1 MQSLG
6 SLVRQSIQ
14 IIGLWVLRLALAS
27 IALVLVFS
35 AVPVPMTPLVGIRA
49 IEAVFLGQSPR
60 FEKSWVAIDKMSP
73 HLIRAAIASEDFRF
87 TEHQGFD
94 FEAIQKARVFNRR
107 VEHLRKGRIR
117 GASTISQ
124 QTAKNV
130 FLWPGRNWIRKG
142 LEAWFTIWIEAFWS
156 KRRILEVYLNVIEF
170 GDGVYGA
177 EAASRRFFSKSAS
190 KLNSREAALMIAV
203 LPNPRKLRID
213 KPSHYVRYRQMAI
226 QRRSWFVQ
234 TPD

>member
-1 MQSLG
+1 MQSFG
-6 SLVRQSIQ
+6 GLVRQSILTV
-14 IIGLWVLRLALAS
+14 GLLVLRLAVAS

-35 AVPVPMTPLVGIRA
+35 FAPVPMTPLVGIRA
-49 IEAVFLGQSPR
+49 IEAVFAGQSPR
-60 FEKSWVAIDKMSP
+60 FDKTWVEIDKMSP

-87 TEHQGFD
+87 TEHRGFD
-94 FEAIQKARVFNRR
+94 FEAIQKARAFNRR
-107 VEHLRKGRIR
+107 VEQLGKGRIR

-142 LEAWFTIWIEAFWS
+142 MEAWFTIWIEAFWS

-170 GDGVYGA
+170 GDGVYGV
-177 EAASRRFFSKSAS
+177 EAASRRFFRKPAS

-213 KPSHYVRYRQMAI
+213 KPSHYVRYRQTAI
-226 QRRSWFVQ
+226 QRRSWFVP